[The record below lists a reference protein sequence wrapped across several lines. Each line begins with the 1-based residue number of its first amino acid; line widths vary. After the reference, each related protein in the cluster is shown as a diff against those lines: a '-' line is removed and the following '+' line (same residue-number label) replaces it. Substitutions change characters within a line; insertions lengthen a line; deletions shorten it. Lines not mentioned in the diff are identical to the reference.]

1 MNGALVN
8 KKIAEAIL
16 RLKALPDP
24 GRRFVLAVSGGPDS
38 QCLLK
43 AFPHVLRD
51 VWPEAYCTAVGVN
64 HGLRPEAEAELELA
78 RALALS
84 QEVPFSR
91 VRVTVP
97 KGPSLMAQA
106 RTARYTALRAQA
118 GREGYV
124 VTAHH
129 FDDRAETV
137 LIRLLRGTSLGALAV
152 MPELSAGVFR
162 PMLQVR
168 REEIDAYV
176 RRWHLVTAQDPSNSD
191 SRYLRTRVR
200 HELLPLMEQLSPRI
214 RETLN
219 AVSDEVLTRAKDPQD
234 AEWGGTTSPSTTGT
248 LAESAA
254 RPGVPAGPPPGE

>member
-8 KKIAEAIL
+8 KKIEEAIL
-16 RLKALPDP
+16 RLKSLPDP
-24 GRRFVLAVSGGPDS
+24 ARRFVLAVSGGPDS

-43 AFPHVLRD
+43 AFPHVLRN

-64 HGLRPEAEAELELA
+64 HGMRPEAENELNLA
-78 RALALS
+78 RSLALS

-97 KGPSLMAQA
+97 KGPSLQAQA
-106 RTARYTALRAQA
+106 RFARYTALRAQVGTA
-118 GREGYV
+118 GYI

-152 MPELSAGVFR
+152 MPELSGGIFR

-176 RRWHLVTAQDPSNSD
+176 RRWNLPFAEDPSNSD
-191 SRYLRTRVR
+191 SRYLRSRVR
-200 HELLPLMEQLSPRI
+200 HELLPLMESMSPRI

-219 AVSDEVLTRAKDPQD
+219 GISDEVLTRSKDPQD
-234 AEWGGTTSPSTTGT
+234 ASPEDTTSP
-248 LAESAA
+248 
-254 RPGVPAGPPPGE
+254 